1 MSKVQGVVGI
11 DELAKAVMSELSD
24 YQKNVTAGIKKE
36 AKKVGKEA
44 AETLKQTSPEG
55 VRGRYKQG
63 WTTKT
68 ESGENVVSVIVH
80 NKTDYQLTHLLEKS
94 HALPQGGRT
103 TAQVHIKP
111 AEEKAIQD
119 FEQAVEKVIEN
130 AGH

>member
-1 MSKVQGVVGI
+1 MSKVKGVVGI
-11 DELAKAVMSELSD
+11 DELAKAVMSELSN
-24 YQKNVTAGIKKE
+24 YQKNVTAGVKKE

-55 VRGRYKQG
+55 ARGRYKQG
-63 WTTKT
+63 WATKT